1 MGAVGN
7 SPIALWRRLAA
18 EFIGSA
24 FLAAIVVG
32 SGIAA
37 RRLSPANTGHGR

>member
-1 MGAVGN
+1 MTEL
-7 SPIALWRRLAA
+7 ALWRRLVA
-18 EFIGSA
+18 ELLGSG

-37 RRLSPANTGHGR
+37 QELVEWWP